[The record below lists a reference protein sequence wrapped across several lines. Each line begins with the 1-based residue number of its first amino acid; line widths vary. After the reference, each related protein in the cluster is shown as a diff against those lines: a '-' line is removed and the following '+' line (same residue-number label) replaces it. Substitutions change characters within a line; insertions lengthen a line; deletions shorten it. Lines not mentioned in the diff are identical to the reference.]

1 LERFREGY
9 DIEEVVAEYNFL
21 RACIHDLAQNNGLSL
36 ECESSH
42 MMNGVLD
49 RAIGL
54 AVQTY
59 ATQRALEIHKHWTG
73 PSSAG

>member
-1 LERFREGY
+1 LERFRKGY
-9 DIEEVVAEYNFL
+9 DIEEIVAEYNFL
-21 RACIHDLAQNNGLSL
+21 RECIHDLAQNNGLSL
-36 ECESSH
+36 DGESLH

-54 AVQTY
+54 AVHTY
-59 ATQRALEIHKHWTG
+59 AAERALEIQKYRTG